1 MEPWARFNT
10 FKVPKIID
18 RPAAIRNRTIPTL
31 IPLRVCPAIASN
43 VTRFV
48 LSFETPGEVNYLPSV
63 FVKISRL
70 KLYAGRIKNVPE
82 GFTLLE
88 IMRRWDF

>member
-31 IPLRVCPAIASN
+31 IPLKVCPAIASK

-48 LSFETPGEVNYLPSV
+48 LSFETPGKENHLPGIL
-63 FVKISRL
+63 VKISCL
-70 KLYAGRIKNVPE
+70 KPH
-82 GFTLLE
+82 
-88 IMRRWDF
+88 RRVHKKMFREALPR

>member
-1 MEPWARFNT
+1 MDPWARFNT

-31 IPLRVCPAIASN
+31 IPLKVCPAIASK

-48 LSFETPGEVNYLPSV
+48 LPFEMPGKENHLPGI
-63 FVKISRL
+63 FVKIGLL
-70 KLYAGRIKNVPE
+70 KLHIR
-82 GFTLLE
+82 
-88 IMRRWDF
+88 

>member
-18 RPAAIRNRTIPTL
+18 RPAAIKNRTIPTL
-31 IPLRVCPAIASN
+31 IPLKVCPAIASK

-48 LSFETPGEVNYLPSV
+48 LPFQTPGKWNHLPGI
-63 FVKISRL
+63 FVKLKCL
-70 KLYAGRIKNVPE
+70 KL
-82 GFTLLE
+82 TLLA
-88 IMRRWDF
+88 IMPRWNF